1 MPSTLL
7 LVLFLCI
14 FLCQEVY
21 SVYWHFPHI
30 HNLEDL
36 DTSAERIQPV
46 FLIPASPP
54 PTPQQHVALNLHF
67 LPLWLSMSMYLCLF
81 SNCWRSRSFWEWV
94 DHASQWTRLH
104 FLGGKNMHR
113 VQRANAF
120 CSSSHRLLPSQVIGF
135 SGNLQLL
142 MKYRK
147 SQVRLILNSQC
158 CG

>member
-1 MPSTLL
+1 MYIGIFPTFTIWKIWTPQQKEFSLC
-7 LVLFLCI
+7 FLS
-14 FLCQEVY
+14 L
-21 SVYWHFPHI
+21 HLH
-30 HNLEDL
+30 
-36 DTSAERIQPV
+36 
-46 FLIPASPP
+46 PP
-54 PTPQQHVALNLHF
+54 PPQQHVALNLHF